1 MWVGVLRTLTTVG
14 YGDRSAHTDA
24 EKLWVC
30 CVELSGT
37 LIFGV
42 MAGTLTSIISE
53 ANELSLRRDRELE
66 DIQALLYIYPNFCL
80 LEHCNICYFPTPNG

>member
-1 MWVGVLRTLTTVG
+1 VNFDRTLTTVG

-24 EKLWVC
+24 EKIWVC

-66 DIQALLYIYPNFCL
+66 DIQTLLYNKATSVFWCCHILCSW
-80 LEHCNICYFPTPNG
+80 H

>member
-1 MWVGVLRTLTTVG
+1 
-14 YGDRSAHTDA
+14 
-24 EKLWVC
+24 
-30 CVELSGT
+30 
-37 LIFGV
+37 

>member
-1 MWVGVLRTLTTVG
+1 MNFDRTLTTVG

-24 EKLWVC
+24 EKIWVC

-66 DIQALLYIYPNFCL
+66 DIQTLLYNKATSVFWRCHILCSW
-80 LEHCNICYFPTPNG
+80 H